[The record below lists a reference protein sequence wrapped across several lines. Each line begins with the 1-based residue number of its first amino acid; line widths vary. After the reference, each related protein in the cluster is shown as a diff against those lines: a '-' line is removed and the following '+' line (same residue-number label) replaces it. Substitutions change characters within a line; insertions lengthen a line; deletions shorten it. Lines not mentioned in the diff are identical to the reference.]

1 MLLVDMLIFVSLGG
15 ANYPKS
21 HISLETL
28 INISSYARYS
38 GELVFVSEGQGLWRF
53 VTDTELV
60 WIVIVSSYIYL
71 SYSTLK
77 YEYLSTMDFPQ
88 QQAISRD
95 FSAMAGDER
104 RIR

>member
-53 VTDTELV
+53 VID
-60 WIVIVSSYIYL
+60 I
-71 SYSTLK
+71 
-77 YEYLSTMDFPQ
+77 
-88 QQAISRD
+88 
-95 FSAMAGDER
+95 
-104 RIR
+104 